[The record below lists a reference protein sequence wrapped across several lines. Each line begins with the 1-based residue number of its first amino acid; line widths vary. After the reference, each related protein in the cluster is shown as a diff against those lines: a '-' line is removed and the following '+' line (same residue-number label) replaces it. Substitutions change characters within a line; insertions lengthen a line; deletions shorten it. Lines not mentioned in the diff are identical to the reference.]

1 MELGHLLACQIYAK
15 AVFMCL
21 GVLCFDFVGAEHTL
35 FLLYNISYNLHV
47 RNNVTVKLL
56 VKNISDQIDFKQE
69 Y

>member
-1 MELGHLLACQIYAK
+1 
-15 AVFMCL
+15 MCL